1 MSVALHFRVKRL
13 LGFASDDPE
22 RTPATCAQSERERD
36 NDRADPLLPP
46 DRSF

>member
-1 MSVALHFRVKRL
+1 VSVALHSRVKRL
-13 LGFASDDPE
+13 LGLASDDPE

-36 NDRADPLLPP
+36 NDRADPSPPP